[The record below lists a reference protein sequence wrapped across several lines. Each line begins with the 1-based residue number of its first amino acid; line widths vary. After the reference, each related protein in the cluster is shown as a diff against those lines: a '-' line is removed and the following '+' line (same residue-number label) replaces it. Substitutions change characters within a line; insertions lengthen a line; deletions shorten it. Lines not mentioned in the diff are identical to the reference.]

1 MPRPPI
7 VKSFLIADSVIHDR
21 ISGKWSIIGV
31 FDRVMAP
38 RYPTFHS
45 PLAFY
50 IKFADAEGM
59 YKIRVELRDGDDRR
73 VGQIEGIQLE
83 VKIAGHSVDL
93 GFPAPP
99 LWLEKAGKYQFQLYA
114 NDEFLASVPLDA
126 VQVQGPPPP
135 QPPPT
140 A

>member
-1 MPRPPI
+1 MPRPPV
-7 VKSFLIADSVIHDR
+7 VKSFLMADSVIQDR
-21 ISGKWSIIGV
+21 MTGKWSIIGV

-50 IKFADAEGM
+50 IKFADAEGV
-59 YKIRVELRDGDDRR
+59 YKIRMELRDADDRR
-73 VGQIEGIQLE
+73 IGLIEGIQLE
-83 VKIAGHSVDL
+83 AKVAVQSVDI

-99 LWLEKAGKYQFQLYA
+99 LGLERPGKYQFQLYA
-114 NDEFLASVPLDA
+114 NDEFLASVPLES
-126 VQVQGPPPP
+126 VQVAPPP
-135 QPPPT
+135 QAPPP